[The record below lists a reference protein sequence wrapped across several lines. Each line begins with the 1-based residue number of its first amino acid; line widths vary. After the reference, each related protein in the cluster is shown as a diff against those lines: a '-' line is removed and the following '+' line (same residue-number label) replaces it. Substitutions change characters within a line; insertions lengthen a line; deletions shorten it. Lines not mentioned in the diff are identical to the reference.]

1 MNALSPLKM
10 STPSVKLESPVILLD
25 ALEGESPYALTLA
38 LKPSWVAQVL
48 EKTDAEVQ
56 GPFEV
61 ELELSELSGGE
72 YLLRGRL
79 GGNMTVPCARC
90 LADSKVDASAPLCV
104 SFVPELQYRQELAE
118 MGDVQG
124 DDSSLAESDRQPYR
138 GKEIDLR
145 PLLGEQILVAYPMRT
160 LCELGE
166 ACLGLCGQCGLDLN
180 AVARG
185 ELPPCDCAA
194 AEQVVDEAPSPQQA
208 AWERALRQFGEGKKN

>member
-1 MNALSPLKM
+1 M
-10 STPSVKLESPVILLD
+10 STPSAKLESPVISLD
-25 ALEGESPYALTLA
+25 ALEGEAPYALSIRLSTA
-38 LKPSWVAQVL
+38 WVARLL

-61 ELELSELSGGE
+61 ELELSELNGGE
-72 YLLRGRL
+72 YLLRGSL
-79 GGNMTVPCARC
+79 AGTMTVPCARC

-118 MGDVQG
+118 LGDIQG

-145 PLLGEQILVAYPMRT
+145 PLLSEQILVAYPMRT
-160 LCELGE
+160 LCALGE
-166 ACLGLCGQCGLDLN
+166 RCLGLCGQCGQDLN

-194 AEQVVDEAPSPQQA
+194 AERAVDEQPSPQQA